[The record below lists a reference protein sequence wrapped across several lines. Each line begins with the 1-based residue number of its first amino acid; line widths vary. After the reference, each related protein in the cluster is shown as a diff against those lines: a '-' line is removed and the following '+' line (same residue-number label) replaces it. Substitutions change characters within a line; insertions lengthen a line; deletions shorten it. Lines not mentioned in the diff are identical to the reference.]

1 MKKLTMFFL
10 VCILTGYSCMVCSAG
25 SDTLEED
32 KEATFGIYA
41 TYIAGE
47 TDYFTAPVKNGESEL
62 SLPDGTVI
70 AAGSIPEDGLTLV
83 VYPVTDRDKDAWK
96 WFSACMEGKGRNIVP
111 YEIYF
116 LNKDGDRLLADGVT
130 VSILLPESME
140 TPAAFSLGRD
150 GKVTELASEIVN
162 GKIVF
167 QADGRY
173 YYVLAERTASAP
185 APDGPDTPESGTGGN
200 DQGTGEGGGVSDG
213 TGTGAGAAG
222 VTGEGGG
229 AAGGTGTAAQG
240 TGARTGD
247 ETNVAFWLFVFI
259 SSAMVFTAGM
269 IFRHKRAS
277 GRKNESY

>member
-1 MKKLTMFFL
+1 MKGMAMFFL
-10 VCILTGYSCMVCSAG
+10 ICILTGYSCMVCSAG
-25 SDTLEED
+25 NDTLEEE
-32 KEATFGIYA
+32 KQTTFGFYA

-47 TDYFTAPVKNGESEL
+47 TDYFTAPVENGESQI
-62 SLPDGTVI
+62 SLPDKTVI
-70 AAGSIPEDGLTLV
+70 TVDGIPEEGLTLV

-96 WFSACMEGKGRNIVP
+96 WFSACMEGKGSNIVP

-116 LNKDGDRLLADGVT
+116 LNKDGDRLQADGVT

-167 QADGRY
+167 RTDGRY
-173 YYVLAERTASAP
+173 YYVLAERTGAVTPDTPDP
-185 APDGPDTPESGTGGN
+185 APDGTDTPESGTGGN
-200 DQGTGEGGGVSDG
+200 DQGTGEGGGVPGG
-213 TGTGAGAAG
+213 TGT
-222 VTGEGGG
+222 GGG

-269 IFRHKRAS
+269 IFRRKRAS
-277 GRKNESY
+277 GRKNEPY